1 MNASEVR
8 IIASNY
14 DKDYCAM
21 PEGVELWGT
30 REGDWWLT
38 GTTWFLLKGNSVISS
53 QYQPPCE
60 SEKEAKRLRTKWIN
74 ELMRAGKGL

>member
-30 REGDWWLT
+30 REEDWWLT

-74 ELMRAGKGL
+74 ELMRAGEGL

>member
-74 ELMRAGKGL
+74 ELMRAGEGL

>member
-8 IIASNY
+8 IIASNFSG
-14 DKDYCAM
+14 DYCAM

-38 GTTWFLLKGNSVISS
+38 GIKWFLLKGNTILSS

-74 ELMRAGKGL
+74 ELMRAGEGL